1 MAGFMFNFTIEGE
14 KEEEKEGEE
23 EEEKEGEEEEEE
35 EEEKEEEEEEEKEE
49 VESEL
54 APDMPAPNPGTEQ
67 PATCGS
73 TSACEISVQPFHM
86 TLLEHVCFTCQE
98 YIVPGTYPQR
108 MVLKYVNVE
117 DIGRVIGGES
127 DSKDP
132 RFCTDQTG
140 SKTGNG
146 TPSTVLLPTHAHELQ
161 TLLQFVETQHSDL
174 VSGVYEGGLK
184 IWECAFDLTEY
195 LAESRF
201 HFQGLRV
208 LELGCGVGLPGLLAL
223 VSGAACVHFQDY
235 NPEVIK
241 FVTIPNALLNERSGN
256 ETQTGTS
263 LVSKCRFFSGDWDNF
278 TALVKSSEGSLINVP
293 CYDVIL
299 TSETIYSAASQPKLL
314 TTLKQL
320 INPESG
326 VVFLAA
332 KRYYFGV
339 GGSVQMFRE
348 LVESEGY
355 FNVHECKTISS
366 SVPRVVF
373 KLVRRSQNF

>member
-1 MAGFMFNFTIEGE
+1 MADFMFNFTV
-14 KEEEKEGEE
+14 
-23 EEEKEGEEEEEE
+23 EGEEEEEE
-35 EEEKEEEEEEEKEE
+35 
-49 VESEL
+49 VVSGF
-54 APDMPAPNPGTEQ
+54 APDMPAPNPGTER
-67 PATCGS
+67 PATCKG
-73 TSACEISVQPFHM
+73 TSACEISVQPYHM
-86 TLLEHVCFTCQE
+86 TLLEHVSSTCHE
-98 YIVPGTYPQR
+98 YIVPGTHPQR

-117 DIGRVIGGES
+117 DIGRAIGES
-127 DSKDP
+127 DSEDP
-132 RFCTDQTG
+132 RFCADQTG
-140 SKTGNG
+140 SETGNG
-146 TPSTVLLPTHAHELQ
+146 TVLQPTHAHELQ
-161 TLLQFVETQHSDL
+161 TFLRFVEIQHSDL

-208 LELGCGVGLPGLLAL
+208 LELGCGAGLPGLLAL

-241 FVTIPNALLNERSGN
+241 FVTIPNALLNEKKGN

-263 LVSKCRFFSGDWDNF
+263 LASKCRFFSGDWNNF
-278 TALVKSSEGSLINVP
+278 TALVKYSESSPINVP

-299 TSETIYSAASQPKLL
+299 TSETIYSAVSQPKLL
-314 TTLKQL
+314 ATLKQL

-348 LVESEGY
+348 LVESDGY
-355 FNVHECKTISS
+355 FNIHECKTITS
-366 SVPRVVF
+366 SVPRLVI
-373 KLVRRSQNF
+373 KLVPRRSQNF